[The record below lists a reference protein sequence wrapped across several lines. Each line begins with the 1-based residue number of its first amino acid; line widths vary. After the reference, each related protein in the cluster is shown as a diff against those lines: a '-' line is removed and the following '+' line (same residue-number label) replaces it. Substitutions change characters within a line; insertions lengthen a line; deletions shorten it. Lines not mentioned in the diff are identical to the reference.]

1 MRSGEQW
8 IRRSAAYVNLSKKC
22 VSRRSKTHLRLF
34 AKELIVYPRDMPER
48 ILLYDTTLRDGA
60 QSEDIQFSTADKLRI
75 VEHLDQLGVDYIE
88 GGWPGANAVD
98 TAFFEQIKT
107 SSLRHAKLAAFGST
121 HHASSLPENDK
132 TLLAIAASGA
142 TVGTIFGK
150 SCSRHARIALG
161 IPKERNLE
169 IIRNSVAFLKS
180 RLPEVFFDAEHF
192 FDGYLN
198 DSEYALAALR
208 AALDGGAD
216 ALALCDTNGGNM
228 PDTVAAVVRDVRL
241 RFPTALVGIHAHNDC
256 ELAVGNTLAAIEAGA
271 RHVQGTVNGIGE
283 RCGNANLCS
292 VIPNILLKSEGRYTC
307 MQEGRLPLLKQ
318 TSAFVADIANMAPF
332 HRQPFVGDSAFA
344 HKGGV
349 HVSAINKSASLYE
362 HIDPADVGN
371 ARRVLMTEQ
380 GGKSN
385 ILALA
390 KNLGYDIGKDDP
402 ILAELSEAIKDKS
415 TLGYDYA
422 AAEAS
427 VELLLLHHLPQRP
440 LPEFFTL
447 QRLFVVSTKTV
458 SDPEQIVEATLKL
471 DVRGQ
476 LAHTAAGGQGPVHAL
491 DKALRKGLAPFYPE
505 IEDMRLTDYK
515 VRVLSVKGA
524 PDADGGGTASY
535 VRVLIESSD
544 ARSTWTTVG
553 VSYDIIN
560 ASWQALSESVIYHL
574 YRRYRGM

>member
-1 MRSGEQW
+1 
-8 IRRSAAYVNLSKKC
+8 
-22 VSRRSKTHLRLF
+22 
-34 AKELIVYPRDMPER
+34 MPER

-75 VEHLDQLGVDYIE
+75 AERLDQLGIDYIE

-98 TAFFEQIKT
+98 TAFFEQMKAT
-107 SSLRHAKLAAFGST
+107 PLRHARLAAFGST

-142 TVGTIFGK
+142 AAGTIFGK
-150 SCSRHARIALG
+150 SHARHAEIALG

-169 IIRNSVAFLKS
+169 IIRNSVAFLKEH
-180 RLPEVFFDAEHF
+180 LPEVFFDAEHF
-192 FDGYLN
+192 FDGYA
-198 DSEYALAALR
+198 DDAEYALAALR
-208 AALDGGAD
+208 AAFEGGAN
-216 ALALCDTNGGNM
+216 ALVLCDTNGGNM
-228 PDTVAAVVRDVRL
+228 PDTVTGVVREVCR
-241 RFPTALVGIHAHNDC
+241 RFPQALVGIHAHNDC
-256 ELAVGNTLAAIEAGA
+256 ELAVANTLAAVEAGA

-292 VIPNILLKSEGRYTC
+292 VIPNLLLKSQGRFTC
-307 MQEGRLPLLKQ
+307 LQEGRLSLLKQ
-318 TSAFVADIANMAPF
+318 TSAFVADTANMAPF

-362 HIDPADVGN
+362 HIEPASIGN

-390 KNLGYDIGKDDP
+390 KNLGYDIDKNDP
-402 ILAELSEAIKDKS
+402 LLVELSEAIKDKS

-427 VELLLLHHLPQRP
+427 VELLLLRHLPQRP

-447 QRLFVVSTKTV
+447 QRLFAVSSRTV

-471 DVRGQ
+471 DVRGR

-505 IEDMRLTDYK
+505 IGDMRLTDYK
-515 VRVLSVKGA
+515 VRVLSVKGE
-524 PDADGGGTASY
+524 PDADDGGTASY

-544 ARSTWTTVG
+544 SHSTWTTVG
-553 VSYDIIN
+553 VSYDIID

-574 YRRYRGM
+574 YRRHRGL

>member
-1 MRSGEQW
+1 
-8 IRRSAAYVNLSKKC
+8 
-22 VSRRSKTHLRLF
+22 
-34 AKELIVYPRDMPER
+34 MPER

-75 VEHLDQLGVDYIE
+75 AERLDQLGIDYIE

-98 TAFFEQIKT
+98 TAFFEQIKN
-107 SSLRHAKLAAFGST
+107 SPFRHAKLAAFGST
-121 HHASSLPENDK
+121 HHAASLPENDK
-132 TLLAIAASGA
+132 TLCALAGSGA
-142 TVGTIFGK
+142 DVATIFGK
-150 SCSRHARIALG
+150 SHAQHALIALG

-169 IIRNSVAFLKS
+169 IINHSVAFLKE
-180 RLPEVFFDAEHF
+180 RMPDVFFDAEHF
-192 FDGYLN
+192 FDGYLH
-198 DSEYALAALR
+198 DAEYALAALR
-208 AALDGGAD
+208 AAFDGGA
-216 ALALCDTNGGNM
+216 ATLVLCDTNGGNR
-228 PDTVAAVVRDVRL
+228 PETVTDIVRDVCR
-241 RFPTALVGIHAHNDC
+241 RFPQALIGIHAHNDC
-256 ELAVGNTLAAIEAGA
+256 ELAVANSLAAVEAGV
-271 RHVQGTVNGIGE
+271 RHVQGTINGIGE

-292 VIPNILLKSEGRYTC
+292 VIPNLVLKSAGRFTC
-307 MQEGRLPLLKQ
+307 LREGRLPLLKQ
-318 TSAFVADIANMAPF
+318 TSAFVADTANMAPF
-332 HRQPFVGDSAFA
+332 HRQPFVGESAFA

-349 HVSAINKSASLYE
+349 HVSAINKSSSLYE
-362 HIDPADVGN
+362 HIDPASIGN

-402 ILAELSEAIKDKS
+402 LLAELSEAIKDKS

-427 VELLLLHHLPQRP
+427 VELLLLRHLPQRP

-447 QRLFVVSTKTV
+447 QRLFAVSSKTV

-491 DKALRKGLAPFYPE
+491 DKALRKGLVPFYPE
-505 IEDMRLTDYK
+505 IEDMHLTDYK
-515 VRVLSVKGA
+515 VRVLSVKGS

-553 VSYDIIN
+553 VSYDIID

-574 YRRYRGM
+574 YRRYRGL